1 MRCDF
6 IDIILYKYMKC
17 HIYNRHEIRKN
28 IENAICIDVCMKYEY
43 DMNIGLYDK
52 I

>member
-1 MRCDF
+1 MRDPES
-6 IDIILYKYMKC
+6 L
-17 HIYNRHEIRKN
+17 HETRKN

-52 I
+52 R